1 MIKHFYSQ
9 IMNIFLEVA
18 TQQKNLG
25 KSFLV
30 VKAKRKLFWR
40 IADTLSQILRKTL
53 QKTKIHT
60 NLMSRG
66 PCETGHNSGA
76 IYMIIFNR
84 FL

>member
-1 MIKHFYSQ
+1 
-9 IMNIFLEVA
+9 MNIFLQVA

-25 KSFLV
+25 KFFLV

-40 IADTLSQILRKTL
+40 IADTLFQILRKTL
-53 QKTKIHT
+53 RKAKIQT

-66 PCETGHNSGA
+66 HCETGHNSGA